1 MYVCRHFPVIVN
13 LHNQSS
19 FSLPK
24 MMSFGSFMYE
34 LCLSPVSLRLG
45 PVHWKVNKSAPKSVV
60 CQQEVCV
67 VIFSQLML
75 YPWIS
80 PYSMS
85 EAAPMSDVG
94 VWRYRNSGWIM
105 VVLATWGSP
114 PITVNVISGVQC
126 FYMSGLYT
134 GQLHALSFSWVA
146 TIRTYQLQDFY
157 ICKCDK
163 VKSKGREEEM
173 AAIRLEQD
181 IEKLLFNTCTTTVL
195 YI

>member
-1 MYVCRHFPVIVN
+1 MYVFRHFPVIVN

-24 MMSFGSFMYE
+24 MMSFGSFMCE
-34 LCLSPVSLRLG
+34 LCLSPVSLRSG

-94 VWRYRNSGWIM
+94 VWRYRNSGWVV

-126 FYMSGLYT
+126 FYILACILVNCMHFLSAGL
-134 GQLHALSFSWVA
+134 QPFALINSKTSIW
-146 TIRTYQLQDFY
+146 
-157 ICKCDK
+157 KCDK